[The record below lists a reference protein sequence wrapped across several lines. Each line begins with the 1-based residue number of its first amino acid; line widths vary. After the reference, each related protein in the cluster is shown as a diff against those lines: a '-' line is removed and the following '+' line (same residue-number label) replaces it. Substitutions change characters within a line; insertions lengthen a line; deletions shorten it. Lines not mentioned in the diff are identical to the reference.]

1 MASLKFVDQHNM
13 VACLEKS
20 EENTEFHQIV
30 DFLSTCSI
38 NYALTVSPTIYA
50 SYIEQFWNT
59 ATSKIVNSV
68 KQIHAIV
75 NDRAVVISESSVRN
89 DLLFDDEDGITCL
102 TNDEIF
108 ENLALMGY
116 EQLSTKLTFQK
127 GSFSPQWKFLIHT
140 ILHCISSKSTA
151 WNEFSTN
158 LASAVICLAK
168 GQKFNFSK
176 LIFDGMLRNLDPK
189 KFLMYPRFLQL
200 FLNNQLKDLPE
211 PFNDT
216 YETPCHTKK
225 VFINMARKGVKYSG
239 KVTPLFDSMLV
250 PYQALEGE
258 GSEQPTE
265 PQPTPSPTHPSTGD
279 QPPSSHDSPLSSDHT
294 SEKAEGGLNL
304 EELFVL
310 YTNLSN
316 RVFALETS
324 KDAQAA
330 EILKLK
336 DQIKKL
342 KRKWMQSNETE
353 KLNKGSGEKGGST
366 KELVSTIV
374 PKTVSTA
381 RPELSTARPDVDATR
396 QEDSAV
402 EPRTPPITTS
412 IFDNEDITIAQ
423 TLIKMKEEKAK
434 EKGVSIK
441 DIEDSSRP
449 VRSILTLKPLL
460 IINPKDKGKSVL
472 EEPEPAKKTIE
483 REEEAS
489 KAAIA
494 ETYDEVQA
502 GIDAD
507 ALFAAK
513 LQQEEREEYTIEERA
528 KFLAET
534 IAAQRKFRA
543 TQRSAKIRSLYERQK
558 RVIDD
563 FKPMDSDD
571 AVKDS
576 KEAAG
581 VHKQK
586 VLEEPNSTKV
596 EVKQEGHE
604 EKEHKLK
611 AFLKIVPDE
620 EGIIY
625 YEVLEKR
632 FPIINWE
639 SKFYDFD
646 RHGAEC
652 IYYRI
657 FRSDGSSRWIKTFSE
672 MVTRFDRQD
681 LMELYNLVMKRFET
695 TTPEGVNLV
704 LWGDLRTMF
713 DVNTEDE
720 LWKYLLIKET
730 LDRMLSLRLVAGTAS
745 EDAYTL
751 LKSTKKRSRADSEEE
766 SSKKQKLE
774 EDNDAEIWMEAD
786 GSSKNYKIFS
796 EMLDDFDRQDVID
809 LHRVPIHMMIEK
821 KYPLTQEMLSRML
834 NRRLEVDYE
843 SEMAFELLRFT
854 RSQL

>member
-59 ATSKIVNSV
+59 ATSKTVNSV

-225 VFINMARKGVKYSG
+225 VFTNMARKGVKFSG

-250 PYQALEGE
+250 PHQAPEGE
-258 GSEQPTE
+258 GSEQPTK
-265 PQPTPSPTHPSTGD
+265 PQPTPSPTYPSIGD
-279 QPPSSHDSPLSSDHT
+279 QPPVTDSSSSHDTTQDSKDSLEDTNGSEGTQVQSSHDSPLLGDHT

-310 YTNLSN
+310 CTNLSN
-316 RVFALETS
+316 RVLALETS
-324 KDAQAA
+324 MDAQAV

-336 DQIKKL
+336 DQIKNL
-342 KRKWMQSNETE
+342 KRECKPSISYHRAWLKSVKMLSMKKRLGRKEYVSKQGRKNAKPEPNLDAFDDLDADGRDYMETE
-353 KLNKGSGEKGGST
+353 DVV
-366 KELVSTIV
+366 KEGRQI
-374 PKTVSTA
+374 STA
-381 RPELSTARPDVDATR
+381 RPELSTTRPDVDAAR
-396 QEDSAV
+396 QEDIAV
-402 EPRTPPITTS
+402 EPRTPSTTTS
-412 IFDNEDITIAQ
+412 IFDDEDITIAQ

-434 EKGVSIK
+434 EKEV
-441 DIEDSSRP
+441 
-449 VRSILTLKPLL
+449 
-460 IINPKDKGKSVL
+460 VL
-472 EEPEPAKKTIE
+472 EEPEPAKNMNRSDFDAAQIARDVEIARQLQVDLQAEVE
-483 REEEAS
+483 REREMEEEAS

-494 ETYDEVQA
+494 ETYHEVQA

-513 LQQEEREEYTIEERA
+513 LQQEEREEYTIEERE

-543 TQRSAKIRSLYERQK
+543 A
-558 RVIDD
+558 
-563 FKPMDSDD
+563 
-571 AVKDS
+571 
-576 KEAAG
+576 
-581 VHKQK
+581 
-586 VLEEPNSTKV
+586 
-596 EVKQEGHE
+596 
-604 EKEHKLK
+604 
-611 AFLKIVPDE
+611 
-620 EGIIY
+620 
-625 YEVLEKR
+625 
-632 FPIINWE
+632 
-639 SKFYDFD
+639 
-646 RHGAEC
+646 
-652 IYYRI
+652 
-657 FRSDGSSRWIKTFSE
+657 
-672 MVTRFDRQD
+672 
-681 LMELYNLVMKRFET
+681 
-695 TTPEGVNLV
+695 
-704 LWGDLRTMF
+704 
-713 DVNTEDE
+713 
-720 LWKYLLIKET
+720 
-730 LDRMLSLRLVAGTAS
+730 
-745 EDAYTL
+745 
-751 LKSTKKRSRADSEEE
+751 
-766 SSKKQKLE
+766 
-774 EDNDAEIWMEAD
+774 
-786 GSSKNYKIFS
+786 
-796 EMLDDFDRQDVID
+796 
-809 LHRVPIHMMIEK
+809 
-821 KYPLTQEMLSRML
+821 
-834 NRRLEVDYE
+834 
-843 SEMAFELLRFT
+843 
-854 RSQL
+854 